1 MKKDILSRSDI
12 KTLVNAFYKKVFA
25 DAKIGF
31 FFVEVANI
39 EVELHFQKI
48 TDFWEGIL
56 FQKMNYKGNPMKTHL
71 ELNEKIALDTA
82 HFERWL
88 LLFNETIDEMFQGEN
103 TEKAKQSAISVAAL
117 IQTKLRR
124 SNFPIS
130 S

>member
-12 KTLVNAFYKKVFA
+12 KTLVDAFYKKVFA
-25 DAKIGF
+25 DEKIGF

-48 TDFWEGIL
+48 TDFWGGIL
-56 FQKMNYKGNPMKTHL
+56 FQKMNYKGNPMETHL